1 MAFVRAMTRQKESD
15 VSDEQPNEI
24 LQTAAAAK
32 AHEEA
37 GATGAAALQRKGHW
51 NPAKTWLGVG
61 IGSAAVAAALLF
73 ANSRRDEG
81 KK

>member
-1 MAFVRAMTRQKESD
+1 MLAKKESD

-24 LQTAAAAK
+24 LATAAAAK

-37 GATGAAALQRKGHW
+37 GASGAAALQRKGRW
-51 NPAKTWLGVG
+51 QPGKTWLGVG
-61 IGSAAVAAALLF
+61 IGSAAVAAAVLF
-73 ANSRRDEG
+73 ANARKDDG